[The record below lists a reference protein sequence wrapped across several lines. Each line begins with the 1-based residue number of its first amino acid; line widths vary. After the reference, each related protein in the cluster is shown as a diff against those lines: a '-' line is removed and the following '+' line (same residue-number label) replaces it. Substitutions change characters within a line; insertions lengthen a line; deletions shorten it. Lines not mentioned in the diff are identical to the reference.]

1 MKSPLLK
8 GLLASTLLVAAAG
21 TAQAQVTIGPRVGLN
36 LANVQTDVEDGDDFD
51 TKMKIGAQV
60 GVTLNAQFG
69 NVAFQPSLLFSQKGF
84 KIDETETETFNGV
97 TYTATSKADAAL
109 NYLDIPL
116 NFVYTTGGD
125 NGFQIFAG
133 PYVGIGLGGKVKS
146 ETSVSGGGQSFSDDG
161 TSTVQFANEEG
172 DDDDKIYFRTL
183 NAGLNGGLGYKAGP
197 FQVQAGYSLGLTN
210 MLPDNDY
217 NDDSSLKDR
226 TAHFSLTY
234 FFSAK

>member
-1 MKSPLLK
+1 MKSSLLK
-8 GLLASTLLVAAAG
+8 GLLASTLLAAAAG

-36 LANVQTDVEDGDDFD
+36 LANVQADFDGGEDVD

-60 GVTLNAQFG
+60 GLTLNAQFG

-84 KIDETETETFNGV
+84 KIEETQSGTYAGI
-97 TYTATSKADAAL
+97 TYTSTSKLDAAL

-133 PYVGIGLGGKVKS
+133 PYIGIGLSGKVKS
-146 ETSVSGGGQSFSDDG
+146 ETSGSIDGESFSEKE
-161 TSTVQFANEEG
+161 TATVKFANEQG
-172 DDDDKIYFRTL
+172 NDDKAYFRTL

-210 MLPDNDY
+210 MFPDNDY

-226 TAHFSLTY
+226 TAQFSLTY
-234 FFSAK
+234 FFSTK